1 MWETSMKVIV
11 KSGGFTLIETLIALF
26 ILSFALL
33 ALAGLMVTTT
43 RNNSV
48 GGHMTE
54 AATQDKLEEF
64 RATPFDNILTG
75 NDQKTGSH
83 AIQYARNWNV
93 ATSADG
99 NLKTVTLNI
108 SWTDKYNHSI
118 RIISAI
124 NR

>member
-1 MWETSMKVIV
+1 MKVIV
-11 KSGGFTLIETLIALF
+11 KSGGFTLIEMVVALF

-54 AATQDKLEEF
+54 AATLAQDRLEEF

-83 AIQYARNWNV
+83 GIQYTRNWNV
-93 ATSADG
+93 VTSADG

-108 SWTDKYNHSI
+108 DWSDKYNHSI
-118 RIISAI
+118 RIISVI